1 MEKRPMKR
9 KGGNGGLTRKRINDD
24 QRAIAIKDTAG
35 QSCGLAKALAP
46 HQDAISAI
54 CPQSAIDASMEG
66 VRSNQTYNRESV
78 MPILRMI
85 AIGMTQEDAAA
96 LVHITPSTLSKWK
109 SKHADFELACERAK
123 SINKNLLLNVIYQGM
138 EKSPRLALDLL
149 ERVHPKEYAQTKRVD
164 GQMNHTHAHGP
175 SALLQTLHAER
186 LKVDQARTS
195 DDQSVVLDAQ
205 VIDGE
210 QKQLNPG
217 GKTAEG
223 GSGEGSVPSGG
234 QDI

>member
-1 MEKRPMKR
+1 MRR
-9 KGGNGGLTRKRINDD
+9 KGQKGGLTRKRSLPEQKTLSVQNESSP
-24 QRAIAIKDTAG
+24 G
-35 QSCGLAKALAP
+35 QSSGLAQALAP
-46 HQDAISAI
+46 HQEAISAI

-109 SKHADFELACERAK
+109 SKHADFEEACERAK
-123 SINKNLLLNVIYQGM
+123 SINKNLLLNVIYKGM

-164 GQMNHTHAHGP
+164 GQMSHTHAHGP
-175 SALLQTLHAER
+175 SSLLQALHEER
-186 LKVDQARTS
+186 MKLDQARTT

-205 VIDGE
+205 VVDGE
-210 QKQLNPG
+210 QKQLHQGEKAADG
-217 GKTAEG
+217 GG
-223 GSGEGSVPSGG
+223 GGGAVPSEDR
-234 QDI
+234 DI

>member
-1 MEKRPMKR
+1 MRRRGEK
-9 KGGNGGLTRKRINDD
+9 GGLTRKKSSPEQKTISVSNDSSPG
-24 QRAIAIKDTAG
+24 QR
-35 QSCGLAKALAP
+35 SGLAQALAP
-46 HQDAISAI
+46 HQEAISAI
-54 CPQSAIDASMEG
+54 CPQSAIDASMSG

-96 LVHITPSTLSKWK
+96 LVHITPSTLSTWK
-109 SKHADFELACERAK
+109 SKHADFEEACERAK

-164 GQMNHTHAHGP
+164 GQMSHTHAHGP

-186 LKVDQARTS
+186 MKLDQARTA

-210 QKQLNPG
+210 HKQLHQG
-217 GKTAEG
+217 KKTAEG
-223 GSGEGSVPSGG
+223 GSGGGSVPIEDR
-234 QDI
+234 DI